1 MKKEKKRAETI
12 DSIIGHHAY
21 FEGILSSKESLRID
35 GRVKGKVECEGSV
48 VIGSEGK
55 VEGEILADN
64 VFIAGELTG
73 NATARNKLEIIEK
86 GKVYG
91 DITTAKLV
99 VDPEVIFE
107 GKCRMISQEDIA
119 DSSDSLSTSAPLAA
133 SYSRAAS

>member
-1 MKKEKKRAETI
+1 MKRVKKRAETI
-12 DSIIGHHAY
+12 DSIIGHHVY

-35 GRVKGKVECEGSV
+35 GRVKGKVECEGLL

-64 VFIAGELTG
+64 VVIAGELTG
-73 NATARNKLEIIEK
+73 NATARDKLEITEK

-107 GKCRMISQEDIA
+107 GKCRMIFQEDIA
-119 DSSDSLSTSAPLAA
+119 DSSDSVSPPAALAA
-133 SYSRAAS
+133 S

>member
-1 MKKEKKRAETI
+1 MKKAKKRAETI
-12 DSIIGHHAY
+12 DSIIGHHVY

-86 GKVYG
+86 GRVFG

-107 GKCRMISQEDIA
+107 GKCSMISKEDIA
-119 DSSDSLSTSAPLAA
+119 DSSHSLSPPAALAA
-133 SYSRAAS
+133 S

>member
-1 MKKEKKRAETI
+1 MKKAKKRAETI
-12 DSIIGHHAY
+12 DSIIGHHVY

-86 GKVYG
+86 GRVFG

-107 GKCRMISQEDIA
+107 GKCSMISQEDMV
-119 DSSDSLSTSAPLAA
+119 DSSDSLSPPVPLAA
-133 SYSRAAS
+133 S

>member
-1 MKKEKKRAETI
+1 MPPEMTIKRVKKRAETI
-12 DSIIGHHAY
+12 DSIIGHHVY
-21 FEGILSSKESLRID
+21 FEGILLSKESLRID

-73 NATARNKLEIIEK
+73 NATARNKLEITEK

-91 DITTAKLV
+91 DIATAKLV

-107 GKCRMISQEDIA
+107 GKCRMISEKHIA
-119 DSSDSLSTSAPLAA
+119 DSSDSLSPPAALAA
-133 SYSRAAS
+133 S